1 MTMANSVKVE
11 KRKSNYSVK
20 LPVQVLISTLHLRGL
35 ARWLA
40 TDYIYWMTSAEF

>member
-20 LPVQVLISTLHLRGL
+20 LPVQVLIIKYFAST
-35 ARWLA
+35 WF
-40 TDYIYWMTSAEF
+40 S